1 MFSDSLPPMS
11 RIFLLVLL
19 LVIASLAACNG
30 PYGDHS
36 ASSPTLSPLPENT
49 PVTKEP
55 EATPQPT
62 PGKAYRPRQFSDAPD
77 RDLLRLTKELV
88 PGTGDIS
95 STVAGVYAELKTGRT
110 DTFWLVDLADTVA
123 YESTFE
129 LALVTPHAY
138 WYVEEGLTVDRAG
151 LERSATRFEEETYPA
166 VTQVFGKEWNPG
178 VDNDPHLNV
187 LNARLSGVAGYFSST
202 DEYPTSVRPRSNER
216 EIIYMNAVNV
226 PPGGANYDEVI
237 AHELQHAIHWNA
249 DASEDTWVN
258 EGLAELSTSVV
269 FDSQSS
275 TRQFLHAGP
284 TSLIHWPIAPV
295 GGIASYGAS
304 SLFMHFLTE
313 HYGGRSDLKNLMSQP
328 DDGIYGISGYLE
340 SLGYESR
347 FEDVF
352 REWAAANILD
362 GDGIFGYDDLD
373 VKAAVTKSLTG
384 FDELE
389 SEIPQYAVEYTELES
404 MSGPFTLS
412 FNGPT
417 TVPLLPVDVGSTG
430 CWWSNSGDSID
441 STLTR
446 LVALPAGATGTLD
459 YEVWFEIEEAWD
471 YAYVEASIDGGATWQ
486 IIQTPASSPENPIGT
501 SFGPGYT
508 GSSVR
513 PGNNGW
519 IKESIDLSSYAGTNL
534 QVRLQ
539 YVTDD
544 AISASGACFRGLSI
558 NTPNGTAGLIDNPGG
573 IYDWQ
578 ANGFVFT
585 DNVVRQDFQVQLIT
599 EGKEPLVRQVPLD
612 ATNEGELTITP
623 PANGERLIVAV
634 GSLAEKTRQP
644 TSYALSVGPAE

>member
-1 MFSDSLPPMS
+1 MP
-11 RIFLLVLL
+11 
-19 LVIASLAACNG
+19 G
-30 PYGDHS
+30 
-36 ASSPTLSPLPENT
+36 SS
-49 PVTKEP
+49 
-55 EATPQPT
+55 
-62 PGKAYRPRQFSDAPD
+62 
-77 RDLLRLTKELV
+77 
-88 PGTGDIS
+88 DIS
-95 STVAGVYAELKTGRT
+95 RTVDGVYTELKPGRT

-138 WYVEEGLTVDRAG
+138 WYVEDGLTIDLAD
-151 LERSATRFEEETYPA
+151 LQRSATQFEEETYPA
-166 VTQVFGKEWNPG
+166 VTQVFGNEWNPG

-187 LNARLSGVAGYFSST
+187 LNAKLSGVAGYFSST
-202 DEYPTSVRPRSNER
+202 DEYPTAVRPRSNQR

-249 DASEDTWVN
+249 DDSEDTWIN
-258 EGLAELSTSVV
+258 EGLAELSTSIV

-275 TRQFLHAGP
+275 TRQFLRAGP

-304 SLFMHFLTE
+304 SLFLHFLTE

-328 DDGIYGISGYLE
+328 NDGINGINGYLE

-373 VKAAVTKSLTG
+373 VSVAVSKRIAG
-384 FDELE
+384 FDEFE

-404 MSGPFTLS
+404 ISGPFTLS
-412 FNGPT
+412 FKGPT
-417 TVPLLPVDVGSTG
+417 TGRLLPVDVGSTG

-446 LVALPAGATGTLD
+446 RVGLPAGTTGTLD

-471 YAYVEASIDGGATWQ
+471 YAYVEASIDGGSTWR
-486 IIQTPASSPENPIGT
+486 IIETPASSPENPIGA

-508 GSSVR
+508 GSSNR

-519 IKESIDLSSYAGTNL
+519 IKESVDLSSYAGTNL

-558 NTPNGTAGLIDNPGG
+558 STLARNKLDRTSGLIDNPDG

-599 EGKEPLVRQVPLD
+599 VGKEPLVRQVPLD
-612 ATNEGELTITP
+612 ATNSGKLTITP
-623 PANGERLIVAV
+623 PVNGERLIVAV
-634 GSLAEKTRQP
+634 GTLAEKTRQP
-644 TSYALSVGPAE
+644 TSYSLRVGSPE